1 MNNNHQYSYEKYMKE
16 SLSILQLEIGNKYY
30 FVTNEKLIYLGE
42 FYEKIKE
49 MESYCWHDGP
59 TFIIKLKFE
68 NDLLSDYEFYDDSNK
83 GFIEEISLLPPKP
96 PV

>member
-1 MNNNHQYSYEKYMKE
+1 MNNNQQYSYEKYMKE
-16 SLSILQLEIGNKYY
+16 SLSISQLEIGNKYY
-30 FVTNEKLIYLGE
+30 FITNEKLIFLGK
-42 FYEKIKE
+42 FCEKTKE

-59 TFIIKLKFE
+59 SFIIKLKFE